1 MTENIE
7 RRFKEH
13 QNGNVKSTRRR
24 RPFELIYKEAFITK
38 KEAETRERF
47 FKTGKGREYL
57 KGLNM

>member
-13 QNGNVKSTRRR
+13 HKGNVKSTRHR
-24 RPFELIYKEAFITK
+24 RPFELIYKETFITK

-57 KGLNM
+57 KGLNL